1 MKKIILLSL
10 LVLLITNT
18 VYASQ
23 TPHGLAT
30 DPRIKMVSYDPNN
43 VVTLHGQHQVD
54 TAIEFDKEESILLV
68 ESGDSTAW
76 LTEINKNV
84 PYMLYLKPTLPTSN
98 TNMIVV
104 TTERRY
110 QFHLITSPSEQND
123 KDVAYL
129 VVFKYPEKEKRK
141 LEQQAI
147 NLQRSLLGNMPLSPL
162 QWNYNY
168 SFYGSKLIA
177 PIQAIDNGKFTIFK
191 FTDNTSIPAIFS
203 VDSHR
208 NESMVN
214 FRVDG
219 DYLFIQGI
227 FRQFTLRNGEDITT
241 LYNDNYRVR

>member
-1 MKKIILLSL
+1 MKKMILVSLLILLS
-10 LVLLITNT
+10 IQDI
-18 VYASQ
+18 YASQ
-23 TPHGLAT
+23 TPQGLAS
-30 DPRIKMVSYDPNN
+30 DPRIKIVNYDPNN
-43 VVTLHGQHQVD
+43 VVTLQGQHQVD

-84 PYMLYLKPTLPTSN
+84 PYMLYLKPSLPASD

-110 QFHLITSPSEQND
+110 QFHLMTSLDKQND

-147 NLQRSLLGNMPLSPL
+147 NLQRSLLGSMPLSPL

-177 PIQAIDNGKFTIFK
+177 PIQAVDNGKFTVFK
-191 FTDNTSIPAIFS
+191 FSDNTTIPAIFS
-203 VDSHR
+203 VDSHG

-227 FRQFTLRNGEDITT
+227 YRQFTLRNGEDVTT